1 MGCETEERILHIL
14 AVFRGGEDVGAV
26 ERVGHLR
33 ELADAELR
41 LCGQIGLIRNEHQGD
56 LSRDTLDGF
65 DPACEDREGLASR
78 QVGHREDPLR
88 AVEERVTE
96 QLPEPDVSDDVP
108 YRHADV
114 DLRVP
119 LRYLDAHRLLLDL
132 CAKRA
137 DVFVVELV
145 EDVPSNEG
153 GLPDASFPD
162 EADFRFE
169 LIGFGHRGLPS
180 SNAEL
185 PSFGT

>member
-26 ERVGHLR
+26 ERVGHPR

-65 DPACEDREGLASR
+65 DPAYEDREGLASR

-96 QLPEPDVSDDVP
+96 QLSKPDMPDDIP
-108 YRHADV
+108 DRHVDV

-119 LRYLDAHRLLLDL
+119 LWYVEPHRLLFDL
-132 CAKRA
+132 RPERA

-145 EDVPSNEG
+145 EDIPPNQ
-153 GLPDASFPD
+153 
-162 EADFRFE
+162 
-169 LIGFGHRGLPS
+169 
-180 SNAEL
+180 
-185 PSFGT
+185 